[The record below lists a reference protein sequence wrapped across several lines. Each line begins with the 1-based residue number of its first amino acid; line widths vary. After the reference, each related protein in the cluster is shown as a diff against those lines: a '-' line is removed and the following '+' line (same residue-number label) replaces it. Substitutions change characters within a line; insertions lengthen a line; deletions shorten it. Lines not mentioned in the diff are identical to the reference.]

1 MDDYGQKPKNTGRK
15 TRAGRIIWETPSG
28 KQYSERTATIPL
40 DVDPKTGRATPN
52 SKWVNVPTVFDGGQI
67 LNDEDFLYRFYRENK
82 YVDPI
87 TKKKLKFFDS
97 LESAVK
103 AAKTRSE
110 GLDK

>member
-1 MDDYGQKPKNTGRK
+1 MEDYGISPKNTGRK

-28 KQYSERTATIPL
+28 KQYSERTRTIPL
-40 DVDPKTGRATPN
+40 DIDPQTGKAKPN

-67 LNDEDFLYRFYRENK
+67 LDDEDFLYNFYRENG

-87 TKKKLKFFDS
+87 TNKKLRLYDS
-97 LESAVK
+97 VESAVS
-103 AAKTRSE
+103 AAKTRSQ

>member
-1 MDDYGQKPKNTGRK
+1 MEDYGVNPKNTGRR

-28 KQYSERTATIPL
+28 KQYSERTRTIPL
-40 DVDPKTGRATPN
+40 DIDPQTGKAKPN

-67 LNDEDFLYRFYRENK
+67 LDDEDFLYNFYRENG

-87 TKKKLKFFDS
+87 TNKKLRLYDS
-97 LESAVK
+97 VDSALS
-103 AAKTRSE
+103 AAKTRSQ